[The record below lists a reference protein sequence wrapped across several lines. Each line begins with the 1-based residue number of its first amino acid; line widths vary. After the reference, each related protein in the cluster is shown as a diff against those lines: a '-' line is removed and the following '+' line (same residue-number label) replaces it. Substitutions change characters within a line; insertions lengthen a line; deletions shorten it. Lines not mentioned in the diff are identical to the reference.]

1 MVHIM
6 RTGTTIYVAL
16 GLCVWVI
23 DVFALSL
30 YATYFVGMMGII
42 IFEFFFYEFI
52 DCISNS

>member
-1 MVHIM
+1 M